1 MKPKKIIYENQAEV
15 WGNAKKYLLN
25 LISNQPCVKEAI
37 VWASLAEG
45 TFGVYEEE
53 YRGQEGSDIDLVLII
68 DEEYP
73 IPKQWKFT
81 KIKKSWFD
89 LYSLG
94 KFVHIGHIHNIDGLL
109 VFPSRHNLEKMKSS
123 LKGRSKIIY
132 VK

>member
-81 KIKKSWFD
+81 KIKKSWFAFQSESED
-89 LYSLG
+89 Y
-94 KFVHIGHIHNIDGLL
+94 
-109 VFPSRHNLEKMKSS
+109 
-123 LKGRSKIIY
+123 GRQRRISG
-132 VK
+132 